1 MNLKEKLRKLYDRA
15 KHKDSAEVP
24 HSRGK
29 SGRFWIFGLQIAAA
43 LVSGLTFSAGT
54 MLLLEKLVPLTDKPV
69 LQGQKFPQVMPTA
82 AAAVPTPPAS
92 ALAPVVAI
100 AEVTTA
106 QATGLTA
113 PTEVTIPPCLGATVQ
128 AQTAAVAPIA
138 MAVPSGNADRQVS
151 VDRQTLENLV
161 TMVDALTLKVAELG
175 KINSKN
181 TKAAPAA
188 AETVPLARSRSE
200 EIELS
205 IFAISPSGVLVSDK
219 GKPRLVPP
227 GDKLPGG
234 MTFLNFDPVTR
245 RMTTDQGEYVIPALT
260 P

>member
-15 KHKDSAEVP
+15 KRKDSAEVP

-43 LVSGLTFSAGT
+43 LVSGLAFSAGT

-69 LQGQKFPQVMPTA
+69 LQGQKFPQVMPPA

-100 AEVTTA
+100 AEVTTG

-113 PTEVTIPPCLGATVQ
+113 PTEVNTPPCVQ
-128 AQTAAVAPIA
+128 AQPAALAPVA

-175 KINSKN
+175 KINPKN
-181 TKAAPAA
+181 AIAAPAA
-188 AETVPLARSRSE
+188 AEKVPLARSRSE